1 MKMIQL
7 TMQITAK
14 EITKITLGK
23 YVDLYL
29 QYNKNFNLQVLIW
42 VFLDLDLSI

>member
-23 YVDLYL
+23 YV
-29 QYNKNFNLQVLIW
+29 FRF
-42 VFLDLDLSI
+42 VFTMQ